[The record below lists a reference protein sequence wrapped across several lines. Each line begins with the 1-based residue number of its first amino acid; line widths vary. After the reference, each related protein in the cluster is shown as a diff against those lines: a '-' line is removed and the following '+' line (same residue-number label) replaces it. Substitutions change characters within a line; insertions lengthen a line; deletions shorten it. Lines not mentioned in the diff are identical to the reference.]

1 MQSLYAR
8 DAREGC
14 AKKFSF
20 ILSEISVKPAKEGM
34 KTRCRLKA
42 LSGHFFGFK
51 AGTREADSRQAG
63 LAWLARWPWPCLDC
77 IRHIFSFSICTV
89 EGAGAADWCLV
100 Q

>member
-1 MQSLYAR
+1 MQSLYVR

-51 AGTREADSRQAG
+51 AGTREADSRLG
-63 LAWLARWPWPCLDC
+63 WLGWLGGPGHA
-77 IRHIFSFSICTV
+77 
-89 EGAGAADWCLV
+89 
-100 Q
+100 